1 MSNYSKNIWFNGDVI
16 PFNEAKIHVLSHC
29 LHYGTGVFEG
39 IKCYNTPNGPA
50 IFRLEE
56 HMNRLHESAKA
67 YKIKIPYSSKELCQG
82 TIDLI
87 SANNL
92 KESYIRPIAFYG
104 YDTLGVHPKD
114 CPVQVSIGTLN
125 WGAYVGK
132 DALEKEK
139 IKCAQILLSPDDT
152 ETRRRHLNARATIAT
167 LIKSKIV
174 PVINENDTVTTSEI
188 KFGDNDRLAARV
200 AQMSSSDLLILLS
213 DIDGLYDKNPHQ
225 HENSKH
231 IPVVNEITDKII
243 NMAGSSHYEHA
254 SGGMITKLEAA
265 KITRLSG
272 CTLIICNGENEH
284 SILRLSQGCRHTI
297 FRVND
302 TPLTARKKWI
312 AAGLNISGN
321 KTVDDLHKELGK
333 IMWDNVGMSRSKK
346 SLQNALALIPQLKDD
361 FWNNI
366 NIPGKNTE
374 FNPELEKAG
383 RLADFIEL
391 GELMAHDA
399 LAREESCG
407 GHFREEHQTDENEA
421 RRDDE
426 QFAYVAAWEYVKS
439 KHKLHQ
445 EKLDFENVKLATR
458 SYK

>member
-1 MSNYSKNIWFNGDVI
+1 
-16 PFNEAKIHVLSHC
+16 
-29 LHYGTGVFEG
+29 
-39 IKCYNTPNGPA
+39 
-50 IFRLEE
+50 
-56 HMNRLHESAKA
+56 MNKVT
-67 YKIKIPYSSKELCQG
+67 K
-82 TIDLI
+82 
-87 SANNL
+87 
-92 KESYIRPIAFYG
+92 
-104 YDTLGVHPKD
+104 
-114 CPVQVSIGTLN
+114 TLN
-125 WGAYVGK
+125 IKLNTEKDLNKFFSSYKRIIIKVGSSLLVDKKTRKIRSDWLEAFSKDISSLLKINKEIIIVSSGAIALGRNSINSHDNILNLQENQAAASVGQIELAYSWK

-312 AAGLNISGN
+312 AAGLNISGRLI
-321 KTVDDLHKELGK
+321 VDKGATEALQKG
-333 IMWDNVGMSRSKK
+333 S
-346 SLQNALALIPQLKDD
+346 SLLPAGVIKVRGIYRIWQGLVEEDTLI
-361 FWNNI
+361 
-366 NIPGKNTE
+366 
-374 FNPELEKAG
+374 
-383 RLADFIEL
+383 
-391 GELMAHDA
+391 
-399 LAREESCG
+399 
-407 GHFREEHQTDENEA
+407 
-421 RRDDE
+421 
-426 QFAYVAAWEYVKS
+426 
-439 KHKLHQ
+439 
-445 EKLDFENVKLATR
+445 
-458 SYK
+458 

>member
-1 MSNYSKNIWFNGDVI
+1 MSKVT
-16 PFNEAKIHVLSHC
+16 K
-29 LHYGTGVFEG
+29 
-39 IKCYNTPNGPA
+39 TP
-50 IFRLEE
+50 
-56 HMNRLHESAKA
+56 
-67 YKIKIPYSSKELCQG
+67 KIKLNTEKDLNKFFSSYKRIIIKVGSSLLVDKKTRKIRSDWLAAFSKDVSSLLKIKKEIIIVSSGAIALGRNSINSPENILNLQENQAAASVGQIELAYS
-82 TIDLI
+82 
-87 SANNL
+87 
-92 KESYIRPIAFYG
+92 
-104 YDTLGVHPKD
+104 
-114 CPVQVSIGTLN
+114 
-125 WGAYVGK
+125 WK

-272 CTLIICNGENEH
+272 CTLIICNGESEH
-284 SILRLSQGCRHTI
+284 SILNLSQGCRHTI

-312 AAGLNISGN
+312 AAGLNISGKLIVDKGATEALKKGSSLLPAGVIKVRGIFEKGDLIDIYSDD
-321 KTVDDLHKELGK
+321 KTKIASGLTSYNSKEVELIIGKKTKDIQQLLGYAGRDELIHRDDL
-333 IMWDNVGMSRSKK
+333 V
-346 SLQNALALIPQLKDD
+346 LI
-361 FWNNI
+361 
-366 NIPGKNTE
+366 T
-374 FNPELEKAG
+374 
-383 RLADFIEL
+383 
-391 GELMAHDA
+391 
-399 LAREESCG
+399 
-407 GHFREEHQTDENEA
+407 
-421 RRDDE
+421 
-426 QFAYVAAWEYVKS
+426 
-439 KHKLHQ
+439 
-445 EKLDFENVKLATR
+445 AT
-458 SYK
+458 K